1 MHIGMVGLGRMG
13 LNMALRLH
21 QGGHIV
27 TGYNKSPEKTKKAEG
42 LGIRGAYSLKDLAS
56 ALPAPPSPKVVW
68 LMVPAGE
75 AVDSTIAALKK
86 SLKPGDV
93 IIDGGNSF
101 YKDSIRRHKELAAS
115 GIMFIDAG
123 VSGGIWGLTEGYCIM
138 AGGDKAVFDS
148 LEPVFKSLVQ
158 EGGCLRCGGP
168 GSGHFVKMV
177 HNGIEYGL
185 MEAYAEGFEL
195 MKASAYGGD
204 LDLKD
209 IARLWMRGSVVR
221 SWLLELLETALS
233 RDPVLEAISGYVEDS
248 GEGRW
253 TVNEAVDLG
262 VSLPVITEALFRRF
276 RSRQDDSFAEK
287 VLAALRK
294 EFGGHSVKIEGE

>member
-13 LNMALRLH
+13 LNMALRLR
-21 QGGHIV
+21 QGGHTV
-27 TGYNKSPEKTKKAEG
+27 TGYDRSPERVKKSEG
-42 LGIRGAYSLKDLAS
+42 LGITGAHALGDLAS
-56 ALPAPPSPKVVW
+56 ALPSPKVVW

-86 SLKPGDV
+86 SLKAGDI

-101 YKDSIRRHKELAAS
+101 YKDSVRRHKELAAS
-115 GIMFIDAG
+115 GINYVDAG

-148 LEPVFKSLVQ
+148 LDPIFKSLAQ
-158 EGGCLRCGGP
+158 EGGYLHCGGP
-168 GSGHFVKMV
+168 GSGHFVKMA

-195 MKASAYGGD
+195 MKASGYGAE
-204 LDLKD
+204 LDLKN

-221 SWLLELLETALS
+221 SWLLELLESALS
-233 RDPVLEAISGYVEDS
+233 RDTGLQAISGYVEDS

-276 RSRQDDSFAEK
+276 RSRQDDSFSEK

-294 EFGGHSVKIEGE
+294 EFGGHSVKSQGE

>member
-1 MHIGMVGLGRMG
+1 MRIGMVGLGRMG
-13 LNMALRLH
+13 MNMALRLVRD
-21 QGGHIV
+21 GHVV
-27 TGYNKSPEKTKKAEG
+27 TAFDRSPDRTKKAEG
-42 LGIRGAYSLKDLAS
+42 LGIKGAYTLEALAS
-56 ALPAPPSPKVVW
+56 ALPSPRAVW

-86 SLKPGDV
+86 GLVPGDI

-101 YKDSIRRHKELAAS
+101 YKDSLRRHEELAAI
-115 GIMFIDAG
+115 GIHFIDAG

-138 AGGDKAVFDS
+138 AGGDKAVFGS
-148 LEPVFKSLVQ
+148 LEPIFKSLAE
-158 EGGCLRCGGP
+158 EGGYLLCGGP
-168 GSGHFVKMV
+168 GSGHFVKMA

-195 MKASAYGGD
+195 MKASGYGEE
-204 LDLKD
+204 LDLKN

-233 RDPVLEAISGYVEDS
+233 RDPGLEAISGFVEDS

-253 TVNEAVDLG
+253 TVKEAVDLS

-294 EFGGHSVKIEGE
+294 EFGGHSVKPERE

>member
-1 MHIGMVGLGRMG
+1 MRIGMVGLGRMG

-42 LGIRGAYSLKDLAS
+42 LGIGGAYSLEDLAS
-56 ALPAPPSPKVVW
+56 ALPSPKIVW
-68 LMVPAGE
+68 LMVPAGD
-75 AVDSTIAALKK
+75 ATDATIAALKK

-101 YKDSIRRHKELAAS
+101 YKDSVRRHGELAKA
-115 GIMFIDAG
+115 GINYIDAG
-123 VSGGIWGLTEGYCIM
+123 VSGGIWGLTEGYCVM

-148 LEPVFKSLVQ
+148 LEPVFKSLTQ
-158 EGGCLRCGGP
+158 EGGYLHCGGP

-195 MKASAYGGD
+195 MKASGYGAT

-209 IARLWMRGSVVR
+209 VARLWMRGSVVR
-221 SWLLELLETALS
+221 SWLLELLESALS
-233 RDPVLEAISGYVEDS
+233 RDPGLEAVSGYVEDS

-276 RSRQDDSFAEK
+276 RSRQEDSFAEK

-294 EFGGHSVKIEGE
+294 EFGGHSVKTE

>member
-1 MHIGMVGLGRMG
+1 MRIGMVGLGRMG
-13 LNMALRLH
+13 MNMALRLV
-21 QGGHIV
+21 QDGHVV
-27 TGYNKSPEKTKKAEG
+27 TAFDRSSERTKKAEG
-42 LGIRGAYSLKDLAS
+42 LGIKGAYTLEALAS
-56 ALPAPPSPKVVW
+56 ALPSPKAVW

-75 AVDSTIAALKK
+75 AVDSTIAVLKK
-86 SLKPGDV
+86 GLAPGDI

-101 YKDSIRRHKELAAS
+101 YKDSLRRHKDLAAI
-115 GIMFIDAG
+115 GIHFIDAG

-138 AGGDKAVFDS
+138 AGGEAAVCG
-148 LEPVFKSLVQ
+148 LIGPIFKSLAQ
-158 EGGCLRCGGP
+158 EGGYLRCGGP
-168 GSGHFVKMV
+168 GSGHFVKMA

-195 MKASAYGGD
+195 MKASGYGEE
-204 LDLKD
+204 LDLKN

-233 RDPVLEAISGYVEDS
+233 RDPGLSAISGFVEDS

-253 TVNEAVDLG
+253 TVKEALDLS

-294 EFGGHSVKIEGE
+294 EFGGHSVKSEGE